1 MKKIIFMF
9 FILVQSIFS
18 KEILVSGAAS
28 LKEYLEKNI
37 EEYKKIDPDLNISLN
52 LGGSGTLK
60 RQLEQGGEVD
70 IIFLANRDYM
80 IDLKKNNY
88 IFDEEPILE
97 NSLVLIQNNNSSS
110 NGGTLAIGDPK
121 YVPAGQYATEVL
133 DHLPIK
139 DYSLVYGKD
148 VRSVLSYVELGEADF
163 GIVYLTDT
171 KLLKNS
177 KVIEVFPKNLHKP
190 IEYSIGV
197 SKSTKNKEDSEK
209 FLQFLRGKGWEWLVL

>member
-1 MKKIIFMF
+1 MGGFMKNIIFI
-9 FILVQSIFS
+9 FIILFQSIFS

-37 EEYKKIDPDLNISLN
+37 QEYKAIDPELTISLN

-60 RQLEQGGEVD
+60 RQLEQGGDVD

-80 IDLKKNNY
+80 IDLKNNNY
-88 IFDEEPILE
+88 IFNEEVILE
-97 NSLVLIQNNNSSS
+97 NSLVLIKNNNTSS
-110 NGGTLAIGDPK
+110 NNGVLAIGDPK

-133 DHLPIK
+133 NNLPLK

-163 GIVYLTDT
+163 GIVYLTDA

-177 KVIEVFPKNLHKP
+177 KVIEVFPTNLHKP
-190 IEYSIGV
+190 IEYSIGI
-197 SKSTKNKEDSEK
+197 SKTTKNKEDAEK
-209 FLQFLRGKGWEWLVL
+209 FLKFLRGKGWE

>member
-1 MKKIIFMF
+1 MKNIIFI
-9 FILVQSIFS
+9 FIILFQSIFS

-37 EEYKKIDPDLNISLN
+37 QEYKAIDPGLTISLN

-60 RQLEQGGEVD
+60 RQLEQGGDVD

-80 IDLKKNNY
+80 IDLKNNNY
-88 IFDEEPILE
+88 IFNEEVILE
-97 NSLVLIQNNNSSS
+97 NSLVLIKNNNTSS
-110 NGGTLAIGDPK
+110 NNGVLAIGDPK

-133 DHLPIK
+133 NNLPLK

-163 GIVYLTDT
+163 GIVYLTDA

-177 KVIEVFPKNLHKP
+177 KVIEVFPPNLHKP
-190 IEYSIGV
+190 IEYSIGI
-197 SKSTKNKEDSEK
+197 SKTTKNKEDAEN
-209 FLQFLRGKGWEWLVL
+209 FLKFLRGKGWE